1 VRASRPPSRG
11 FGAAG
16 SDAAT
21 AMNISIFPF
30 ADSLVTHW
38 DSPAVLI
45 GKLAVIAALV
55 ALNGFFVACEFAI
68 IKVRASQLDALAEEG
83 DARARFAK
91 YIRGHLDAYLSAT
104 QLGITVASLALGWI
118 GEQFLVQMLQPF
130 FALLH
135 IYSHAFVTS
144 VSVAL
149 AFVGITFLHIV
160 FGELGPKYT
169 AIADPLPVALRLV
182 RPLGAFYVLFK
193 PAIWLLHKSS
203 NFLLQKVLRRQ
214 PVTSTELAHTEEE
227 LRLILDQSEKS
238 EEVSP
243 LGRDLLTNVLDL
255 RRRVVRDIM
264 TPRGD
269 VVYLDVEEDFET
281 NITKALD
288 SRHTR
293 FPLCR
298 ENLDN
303 TIGLIHIKELVPM
316 MRDPNPD
323 LMRIKREL
331 IPVPEMMALE
341 KLLNLFLTRHAH
353 LAIVVDEFGGTV
365 GMVTL
370 ENVLEELVG
379 DIQDEFD
386 TDKEE
391 FRKINANEFTVDGAL
406 GLYELNDLAKLE
418 LESADVS
425 TVGGY
430 VTHLLG
436 HLPKQ
441 GEQVKID
448 NYLVTV
454 SQTDSRRVRQLH
466 FKKLSDK
473 SEAVTATK
481 PDVAL

>member
-1 VRASRPPSRG
+1 
-11 FGAAG
+11 
-16 SDAAT
+16 
-21 AMNISIFPF
+21 MNSFLFSSWAVLPF
-30 ADSLVTHW
+30 ADVFVTRW
-38 DSPAVLI
+38 DSPGVLI

-68 IKVRASQLDALAEEG
+68 VKVRASQLDTLAEEG
-83 DARARFAK
+83 NTRARFAK
-91 YIRGHLDAYLSAT
+91 YVRGHLDAYLSAT
-104 QLGITVASLALGWI
+104 QLGITLASLALGWI
-118 GEQFLVQMLQPF
+118 GEQFLVNILEPF
-130 FALLH
+130 FALANIH
-135 IYSHAFVTS
+135 SHAFATS

-149 AFVGITFLHIV
+149 AFIGITFLHIV

-169 AIADPLPVALRLV
+169 AIANPLSVALRLI

-203 NFLLQKVLRRQ
+203 NFLLQTVLRRQ
-214 PVTSTELAHTEEE
+214 PVPSTELAHSEEE
-227 LRLILDQSEKS
+227 LRLILEQSEKS
-238 EEVSP
+238 KEVSP
-243 LGRDLLTNVLDL
+243 LGRSLLMNVLDL
-255 RRRVVRDIM
+255 RDRVVRDIM
-264 TPRGD
+264 TPRGEI
-269 VVYLDVEEDFET
+269 VYLDLEDEFEA
-281 NITKALD
+281 NARKAIE
-288 SRHTR
+288 SQHTR

-303 TIGLIHIKELVPM
+303 TVGVIHIKELLPM
-316 MRDPNPD
+316 MRDAQPD
-323 LMRIKREL
+323 LLKIKRDL
-331 IPVPEMMALE
+331 IPVPEMMPLE
-341 KLLNLFLTRHAH
+341 KLLKLFLTKHAH
-353 LAIVVDEFGGTV
+353 LALVVDEFGGTV

-386 TDKEE
+386 FEKEE
-391 FRKINANEFTVDGAL
+391 FRKISVNEFSVDGTL

-425 TVGGY
+425 TIGGY

-454 SQTDSRRVRQLH
+454 SQTDGRRVNQLH
-466 FKKLSDK
+466 FRKLID
-473 SEAVTATK
+473 ATAPAT
-481 PDVAL
+481 ASGEL